1 MTQESLAMARES
13 WIAGGAAAPSKIP
26 NDKPKASL
34 AEAHRRVRDE
44 RTPTERE
51 HLDAGL
57 LRSIEHE
64 LWEGALDYLRKGADP
79 GARQGSRSAVAMAAR
94 DPWGVELLEA
104 LLERGG
110 PTQALENTA
119 FGGSSRDVEIDPA
132 SVATM
137 MKNAGAIRLLAR
149 HGAFQRPERE
159 RNRPAA
165 KAHEPWGVFCD
176 GDCVGESWW
185 RTLEALVEADLPPW
199 GMGAR
204 ERWGRGTHPSALAFV
219 WTMAVSNAGP
229 VKGLERVERLAPL
242 PEEKKARARAR
253 AALMDKNLLGRGDA
267 TGFRPEVAPFFA
279 KLDARHE
286 AAELA
291 RAIEEDAATALA
303 VNEDLNAASAGVS
316 TRSRETADRGSGGD
330 DTPPASVSAR
340 RL

>member
-13 WIAGGAAAPSKIP
+13 WIAGGATAPSKIP
-26 NDKPKASL
+26 NDKPKVSL

-119 FGGSSRDVEIDPA
+119 FGGGSRDVEIDPA

-242 PEEKKARARAR
+242 PEEKKARARAL
-253 AALMDKNLLGRGDA
+253 AALMDKSLLGRGDEA
-267 TGFRPEVAPFFA
+267 EFRPEVAPFFH
-279 KLDARHE
+279 KLEARHE

-291 RAIEEDAATALA
+291 RALEASATTALA
-303 VNEDLNAASAGVS
+303 GGEGPNAASADE
-316 TRSRETADRGSGGD
+316 TARSRAVREKNGD
-330 DTPPASVSAR
+330 GENSTSAGAR